1 MAQNIAQNIANM
13 VKTVKG
19 EHILFRS
26 FGLDGV
32 DSPNRLT
39 RSALQ
44 VEANRWYPS
53 VIVDNVTVNRAG
65 SDGVFEYS
73 INLRGSQN
81 G

>member
-1 MAQNIAQNIANM
+1 MAQNIAQNFANM

-19 EHILFRS
+19 EHVLFRS

-39 RSALQ
+39 RNALQ
-44 VEANRWYPS
+44 VEVNRWFPA
-53 VIVDNVTVNRAG
+53 VDVDNVTVNRSG

-73 INLRGSQN
+73 IKLRGSN

>member
-19 EHILFRS
+19 EHVLFRS

-44 VEANRWYPS
+44 VEVNRWYPS

-65 SDGVFEYS
+65 SDGVFEYG